1 MRATTIAR
9 NYAEALV
16 VLAQK
21 AKDMDGWGAALNA
34 VVAAIESDARLR
46 NFLAA
51 PQIAAQQKNAVI
63 AKAFSGA
70 MPALM
75 VRFLQKLVLNRRQML
90 ISQIAIEYGNIADET
105 SGRIHAQVTVSR
117 ETSEA
122 ERDALAAQ
130 LSRAFAK
137 TVVPHVG
144 VNPGILGG
152 VIVRV
157 GDRVLDGSVRKRL
170 KTLRSRIVSAR

>member
-63 AKAFSGA
+63 AKAFSGTL
-70 MPALM
+70 PALM

-90 ISQIAIEYGNIADET
+90 ISQIAIEYGNIVDET